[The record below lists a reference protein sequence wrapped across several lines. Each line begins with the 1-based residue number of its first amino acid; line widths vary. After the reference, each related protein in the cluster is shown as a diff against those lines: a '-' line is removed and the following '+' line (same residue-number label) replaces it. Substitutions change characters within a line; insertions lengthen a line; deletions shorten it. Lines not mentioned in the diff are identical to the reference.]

1 MTFPSDLPTIVNDLA
16 VAKKQLAYFLEKL
29 EKMQETEQRIKVL
42 ESRLAK
48 ILHDSGMPEEAAE
61 LLLAAR

>member
-1 MTFPSDLPTIVNDLA
+1 MNDLA